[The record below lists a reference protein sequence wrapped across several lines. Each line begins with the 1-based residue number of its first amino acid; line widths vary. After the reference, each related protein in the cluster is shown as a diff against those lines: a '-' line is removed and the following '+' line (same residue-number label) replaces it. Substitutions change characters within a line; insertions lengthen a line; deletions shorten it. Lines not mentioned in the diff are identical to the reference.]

1 MAKIKIKKTKQ
12 KRKLTQKIILIALV
26 LLVFILFLVVQY
38 FDELSSRLFEE
49 RSQHLM
55 EFTDKV
61 AEVIDGVGDRSW
73 AQVDACK
80 HILLQENIDTTWEL
94 MRRLKGTSEF
104 IDGEKSVVLLMD
116 EDGNYYASDGKTG
129 YWLASA
135 TLIAGDTS
143 RRLSVVEL
151 PHVSG
156 VVYFLFMERL
166 PQPVRIRE
174 EGKKITHIAMAVDI
188 NSLREQMSV
197 SGFGDECYSYIV
209 NEDGR
214 RLYEYTYE
222 KNFITGFN
230 IINAIKEYPIVNGG
244 SYDELYQ
251 VFENGENTALEF
263 EYQDSETGERRNW
276 FVANAAIQ
284 STDWQVLLFVP
295 TDVLGAHTNQML
307 RQTIYF
313 FLILFVIL
321 LSMFGMM
328 LLIISTACA
337 DKKLMKQQEK
347 MNAELSVAV
356 EEAQSANKAKSEFL
370 SYMSHDIRTPI
381 NGIMGMTELAI
392 KHIDDKERALDCL
405 GKVQSSSSHLL
416 NLVNDVL
423 VMSRIEMN
431 KTEIGHAPFD
441 IRMCL
446 ANCASIIDGQLI
458 DREVELVRM
467 FEEVEH
473 PWVIGDELHLR
484 QILINILGNS
494 VKFTPD
500 GGKIYFRVR
509 EMQTEEGKAVFQME
523 VEDTGIGMKPEFLP
537 HLFDPFAQED
547 GGSRTTYKGTGL
559 GMAITKKFL
568 DLLGGTVRVE
578 STLNVGTKFMIE
590 LPMEIDY
597 EGKKSGEKEQDCDI
611 VLKGMKVLL
620 VEDNELNMEIA
631 KAILE
636 EQEIIVTDAENGQIA
651 VERFGSNPPG
661 TFDVILMDIMMPV
674 MDGLTATKVIREMER
689 EDAKEIPILAMTANA
704 YDEDIQKTQE
714 AGMTAHLSKPIDVNL
729 LLRTLKFYYTKRED
743 KE

>member
-12 KRKLTQKIILIALV
+12 KRKLTQKIVLIALA

-135 TLIAGDTS
+135 GLIAGDTS
-143 RRLSVVEL
+143 RRMSVVEL

-230 IINAIKEYPIVNGG
+230 IINAIKEYPIINGG

-284 STDWQVLLFVP
+284 STGWQVLLFVP

-328 LLIISTACA
+328 LLIISTARA

-423 VMSRIEMN
+423 VMSRIELN

-578 STLNVGTKFMIE
+578 STLNVGTKFTIE

-651 VERFGSNPPG
+651 VELFRRNPPG

-674 MDGLTATKVIREMER
+674 MDGLTATRVIREMER

-729 LLRTLKFYYTKRED
+729 LLRTLKFYYAKRED